1 MIRMTI
7 LGRLPGLNEYIA
19 LERANRHKAAKL
31 KRDTE
36 CRIAVT
42 TARFGGGVKNY
53 TPELE

>member
-1 MIRMTI
+1 MSNIT
-7 LGRLPGLNEYIA
+7 
-19 LERANRHKAAKL
+19 LERANRHKGAKL

-36 CRIAVT
+36 FRIAVT